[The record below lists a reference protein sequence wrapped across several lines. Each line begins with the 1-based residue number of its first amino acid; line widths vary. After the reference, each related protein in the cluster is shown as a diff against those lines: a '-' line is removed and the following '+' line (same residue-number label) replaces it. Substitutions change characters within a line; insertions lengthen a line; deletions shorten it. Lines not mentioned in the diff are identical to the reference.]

1 MPVSPRRHLRRLA
14 RRVRAMLPS
23 AAEPEVSDGDDRRAW
38 EPPFD
43 ASSPAP
49 PMSYPITD
57 LAALASRAYLSAE
70 AYFHLPFNRASVL
83 APASPLPQ
91 RRRVLVCHDMEGGYR
106 DDAAPQGG
114 ANPDS
119 YALWHWHLVDV
130 FVYFSHYLVTLPP
143 PCWINAAHLHGVK
156 VLGTFITEWDKGVE
170 VCKEM
175 LATDASAKMYA
186 ERLTELAHTLGF
198 DGWLINI
205 EVKLDVHFIDNLKEF
220 IKHLTTTMH
229 DAVPGSLVIW
239 YDAITVNGDLDWQDK
254 LNKYNK
260 PFFDVCDGLFSNY
273 TWKENYPQDSAAVA
287 GNRKYDAYMGIDVFG
302 RNTFGGGQ
310 WTTNVALDLLKK
322 VDISAAI
329 FAPGWVYETKQP
341 PDFQSAQN
349 HWWDLVE
356 KSWGILR
363 GYPEQLPF
371 YSDFNQGHGYQVS
384 VEGLQISSDP
394 WNNISCQSFQLACI
408 KPS

>member
-1 MPVSPRRHLRRLA
+1 MPVSPRRHLRRIA
-14 RRVRAMLPS
+14 RRVRAMLPF
-23 AAEPEVSDGDDRRAW
+23 AAEPEVSDGDAAAGADRRAW

-49 PMSYPITD
+49 PMSYPITG

-70 AYFHLPFNRASVL
+70 ANFHLPFNRASVP

-106 DDAAPQGG
+106 NDAAPQGG
-114 ANPDS
+114 DKPDA

-156 VLGTFITEWDKGVE
+156 VLGTFIAEWDEGVKI
-170 VCKEM
+170 CKEM
-175 LATDASAKMYA
+175 LATEASAQMYA

-205 EVKLDVHFIDNLKEF
+205 EVNLDVHFIDNLKEF
-220 IKHLTTTMH
+220 VKHLTMTMH

-273 TWKENYPQDSAAVA
+273 TWKENDPQDSATVA
-287 GNRKYDAYMGIDVFG
+287 GDRKYDVYMGIDVFG

-341 PDFQSAQN
+341 PDFQRAQN
-349 HWWDLVE
+349 
-356 KSWGILR
+356 
-363 GYPEQLPF
+363 Q
-371 YSDFNQGHGYQVS
+371 
-384 VEGLQISSDP
+384 
-394 WNNISCQSFQLACI
+394 
-408 KPS
+408 

>member
-1 MPVSPRRHLRRLA
+1 MPVSPRRHLRRIA
-14 RRVRAMLPS
+14 RRVRAMLPF
-23 AAEPEVSDGDDRRAW
+23 AAEPEVSDGDAAAGADRRAW

-49 PMSYPITD
+49 PMSYPITG

-70 AYFHLPFNRASVL
+70 ANFHLPFNRASVP

-106 DDAAPQGG
+106 NDAAPQGG
-114 ANPDS
+114 DKPDA

-156 VLGTFITEWDKGVE
+156 VLGTFIAEWDEGVKI
-170 VCKEM
+170 CKEM
-175 LATDASAKMYA
+175 LATEASAQMYA

-205 EVKLDVHFIDNLKEF
+205 EVNLDVHFIDNLKEF
-220 IKHLTTTMH
+220 VKHLTMTMH
-229 DAVPGSLVIW
+229 DAVPGSLVIWW

-260 PFFDVCDGLFSNY
+260 PFFD
-273 TWKENYPQDSAAVA
+273 ENDPQDSATVA
-287 GNRKYDAYMGIDVFG
+287 GDRKYDVYMGIDVFG

-341 PDFQSAQN
+341 PDFQRAQN
-349 HWWDLVE
+349 
-356 KSWGILR
+356 
-363 GYPEQLPF
+363 Q
-371 YSDFNQGHGYQVS
+371 
-384 VEGLQISSDP
+384 
-394 WNNISCQSFQLACI
+394 
-408 KPS
+408 